1 MPDIDK
7 IFPSRYL
14 KAADL
19 DGREHILAI
28 KDVQIENVGQTKESK
43 PVLYFRGAQKGLV
56 LNVTNSKRIAT
67 MVGSKDTDD
76 WKGFKIVIYP
86 TETEFAGE
94 TVDCIRV
101 KAVKGAD
108 IQSKAAPKAKATKK
122 AKPVIEEPDDPIP
135 TREPGDEPRETVVLD
150 DDIDASDIPFAWLLP
165 LLLSIGSYLTWA

>member
-14 KAADL
+14 KAGDL
-19 DGREHILAI
+19 DGREHILPI
-28 KDVQIENVGQTKESK
+28 KGVKMENVGQNKDAK
-43 PVLYFRGAQKGLV
+43 PVLYFRGATKGLV

-76 WKGFKIVIYP
+76 WVGHKVVLYP

-101 KAVKGAD
+101 KAPKGGTDNGAKPEK
-108 IQSKAAPKAKATKK
+108 KAKK
-122 AKPVIEEPDDPIP
+122 AKPVEPEPDDPIP
-135 TREPGDEPRETVVLD
+135 EREPGEEVPASMMAEDED
-150 DDIDASDIPFAWLLP
+150 DEDSIPF
-165 LLLSIGSYLTWA
+165 

>member
-19 DGREHILAI
+19 DGREITVTI
-28 KDVQIENVGQTKESK
+28 KDVKLENVGQTKDSR
-43 PVLYFRGAQKGLV
+43 PVLYFRGTNKGLV

-76 WKGFKIVIYP
+76 WEGHRIILYP
-86 TETEFAGE
+86 TETEFQGD

-101 KAVKGAD
+101 KAPKGVTGNG
-108 IQSKAAPKAKATKK
+108 AKPAVKK
-122 AKPVIEEPDDPIP
+122 AKKTKPVVEEPDDPIP
-135 TREPGDEPRETVVLD
+135 VREPGDEARETVVMGED
-150 DDIDASDIPFAWLLP
+150 DDEDAIPF
-165 LLLSIGSYLTWA
+165 